1 MTVRDHLAA
10 PDWDGD
16 RHDLPLDDPSSPPGG
31 DLAFIPLG
39 GTGEIG
45 MNLNVY
51 RCDGALLAVD
61 CGIGFGGP
69 DNPEVE
75 VMVPD
80 ATWLA
85 ERRDRL
91 VGLVVTHAHEDHVGA
106 VAHLWP
112 SLRCPVYAGPF
123 VAAVLRRKLGEAGL
137 LGQVRL
143 VTVPLAGR
151 ISLPPFDI
159 EFLHVAHSIPEAQA
173 LAIRTRHGTVVH
185 TGDWKLDPEPL
196 LGPPTDEAAFARL
209 GDEGVLAMVCDS
221 TNALVEGHSGS
232 EAEVRRNLA
241 AIIRGIRR
249 GRVAVSCFATNLARI
264 ESIAFAAEAAGR
276 QVALF
281 GRSLRNAE
289 AAARECGY
297 LQDTAAFVPEE
308 EAGYIP
314 DDSLLLICTGSQGEP
329 RSALSKIAADTHPN
343 IALGE
348 GDTVIFSSRMI
359 PGNERAILRI
369 QDDLSRR
376 GCRVMTADDHMV
388 HVSGHPARDELRRL
402 YALVRPRFAVPVH
415 GEWRHLS
422 EHAALA
428 KECGAVPM
436 LVEDGDVLRLAP
448 ANRPEVVAGV
458 PIGRLVVDNGR
469 LLPLAGEV
477 LAARKRMLFNGVV
490 VASLAV
496 DRDGRVLGE
505 PKVSAPGLFD
515 DAEEEPRQLALDLA
529 RALQDLPGALRRE
542 DQALR
547 EAARTVLRKAV
558 GRRLRKRPAVEVHL
572 LRV

>member
-1 MTVRDHLAA
+1 MMEADLGARD
-10 PDWDGD
+10 
-16 RHDLPLDDPSSPPGG
+16 

-69 DNPEVE
+69 ENPEVDIF
-75 VMVPD
+75 VPD
-80 ATWLA
+80 PAWLA

-112 SLRCPVYAGPF
+112 QLRCPVYAGPF
-123 VAAVLRRKLGEAGL
+123 VSAVLRRKLGEAGL
-137 LGQVRL
+137 LGQVPL
-143 VTVPLAGR
+143 HTVPLNGR
-151 ISLPPFDI
+151 TRLNPFDLQ
-159 EFLHVAHSIPEAQA
+159 FLRVTHSVPEAQA
-173 LAIRTRHGTVVH
+173 LAIRTRHGLVLH
-185 TGDWKLDPEPL
+185 TGDWKLDPDPI
-196 LGPPTDEAAFARL
+196 LGPPTDEAAFAAL
-209 GDEGVLAMVCDS
+209 AQEGVLAMVCDS

-232 EAEVRRNLA
+232 ESEVRRNLA
-241 AIIRGIRR
+241 AIIRGLQ
-249 GRVAVSCFATNLARI
+249 GRVAVTCFATNVARI
-264 ESIAFAAEAAGR
+264 ESIAHAAAVSGR
-276 QVALF
+276 QVSLF

-297 LQDTAAFVPEE
+297 LKGIDPFVPEE
-308 EAGYIP
+308 EAGFLP
-314 DDSLLLICTGSQGEP
+314 DDSLLIIATGSQGEP
-329 RSALSKIAADTHPN
+329 RSAMAKIAADTHPQ

-359 PGNERAILRI
+359 PGNERGILRI
-369 QDDLSRR
+369 QDDLARR

-388 HVSGHPARDELRRL
+388 HVSGHPARDELKRL
-402 YALVRPRFAVPVH
+402 YALVKPRYAVPVH

-428 KECGAVPM
+428 KSCGATPI
-436 LVEDGDVLRLAP
+436 LVEDGDVLRLSPGAP
-448 ANRPEVVAGV
+448 DVVEGV
-458 PIGRLVVDNGR
+458 PTGRLAVDDGR
-469 LLPLAGEV
+469 LLPLKGGV

-490 VASLAV
+490 IASIAV
-496 DRDGRVLGE
+496 DGAGRVLGE

-515 DAEEEPRQLALDLA
+515 HEEEHDAPRQLAADVA
-529 RALQDLPGALRRE
+529 RAVSELPGALRRE
-542 DQALR
+542 DDALR
-547 EAARTVLRKAV
+547 EAARAVLRKAV
-558 GRRLRKRPAVEVHL
+558 GRRLRKRPNVEVHL

>member
-1 MTVRDHLAA
+1 MDA
-10 PDWDGD
+10 
-16 RHDLPLDDPSSPPGG
+16 SPHGPGPG

-45 MNLNVY
+45 LNLNVY
-51 RCDGALLAVD
+51 RCDGRLLAVD

-69 DNPEVE
+69 ENPAVE
-75 VMVPD
+75 ILVPD
-80 ATWLA
+80 PAWLA

-106 VAHLWP
+106 VAPLWP
-112 SLRCPVYAGPF
+112 MLRCPVFAGPF
-123 VAAVLRRKLGEAGL
+123 VSAVLRRKLGEAGIL
-137 LGQVRL
+137 KDVPLT
-143 VTVPLAGR
+143 TVPAGGR
-151 ISLPPFDI
+151 LSLPPFDL

-173 LAIRTRHGTVVH
+173 LAIRTRHGTVLH
-185 TGDWKLDPEPL
+185 TGDWKLDPDPL
-196 LGPPTDEAAFARL
+196 VGPPTDEAAFARL
-209 GDEGVLAMVCDS
+209 GEEGVLAMVCDS

-241 AIIRGIRR
+241 AIIRSLK
-249 GRVAVSCFATNLARI
+249 GRVAVTCFATNIARI
-264 ESIAFAAEAAGR
+264 ESIACAARAAGR
-276 QVALF
+276 QVSLF

-297 LQDTAAFVPEE
+297 LRDIPPFVPEE
-308 EAGYIP
+308 EAGYLP

-329 RSALSKIAADTHPN
+329 RSALAKIAADTHPN

-359 PGNERAILRI
+359 PGNERAILRL
-369 QDDLSRR
+369 QDELARR
-376 GCRVMTADDHMV
+376 GARVMTDQDHMV
-388 HVSGHPARDELRRL
+388 HASGHPARDELKRL
-402 YALVRPRFAVPVH
+402 YGLVRPRHAVPVH

-428 KECGAVPM
+428 RELGVTPM

-448 ANRPEVVAGV
+448 GRPEVVEGV
-458 PIGRLVVDNGR
+458 PTGRLALDGER
-469 LLPLAGEV
+469 LLPLEGPV

-496 DRDGRVLGE
+496 DGSGRVLGT
-505 PKVSAPGLFD
+505 PQVSAPGLFD
-515 DAEEEPRQLALDLA
+515 GQDLEPAQLAADLA
-529 RALQDLPGALRRE
+529 RAVGDLPGPLKRE
-542 DQALR
+542 DDALR
-547 EAARTVLRKAV
+547 EAARSALRKAV
-558 GRRLRKRPAVEVHL
+558 GRRLRKRPSVEVHL